1 MSVDKAIR
9 DMIRD
14 EVEAAI
20 APLAQ
25 AVAQIQSQGGVL
37 AQLSAVLGGQKR
49 GPGRPPNP
57 FKLGRSTLRLGAG
70 AGGGRRR
77 TRGENG
83 QNDRPCALI
92 GCKRPS
98 RSKGYCAAHYQEY
111 RSLERTGRLPG
122 DWKEFAP
129 PNSVKDVILPR
140 GRAGAKALAE
150 ARKKK

>member
-1 MSVDKAIR
+1 MSVDRAIR

-14 EVEAAI
+14 EVEAAM

-37 AQLSAVLGGQKR
+37 AQLTAVLGGQKR

-57 FKLGRSTLRLGAG
+57 FKLGRSTVRVGG
-70 AGGGRRR
+70 GGGRRR
-77 TRGENG
+77 TRASNG
-83 QNDRPCALI
+83 QNDRGCALI

-98 RSKGYCAAHYQEY
+98 RSKGYCAAHYQKY
-111 RSLERTGRLPG
+111 RSLERTGRLPS
-122 DWKEFAP
+122 DWKDFAP
-129 PNSVKDVILPR
+129 PSSVKDVILPR

-150 ARKKK
+150 AKKKK